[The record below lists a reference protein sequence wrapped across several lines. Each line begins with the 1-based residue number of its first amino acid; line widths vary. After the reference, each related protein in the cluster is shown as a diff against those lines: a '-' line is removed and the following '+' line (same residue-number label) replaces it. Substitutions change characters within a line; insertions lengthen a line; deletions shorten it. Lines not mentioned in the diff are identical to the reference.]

1 MPAHSKLTFRLDGS
15 PYAKGT
21 SIPWI
26 TRVHAVMYLQN
37 RRVELWDGF
46 VPSAKKQTPF
56 PANNAKVE
64 TAWLALHCV
73 GLTRKSAM
81 KYLKSFRTV
90 RSRLANLFASSN
102 EVQMASLDHLALDSL
117 PPVDAHS
124 RSVNSK
130 LIDTWMVWLVRNHP
144 SVTLRKHQAK
154 LMDETGAWLC
164 EGAICDRMKIS
175 S

>member
-1 MPAHSKLTFRLDGS
+1 MPAHSKLASRLDGS

-102 EVQMASLDHLALDSL
+102 EIQMASLDHLALDSL
-117 PPVDAHS
+117 H
-124 RSVNSK
+124 RSMHTRAVSTVNSS
-130 LIDTWMVWLVRNHP
+130 TRGWFGW
-144 SVTLRKHQAK
+144 S
-154 LMDETGAWLC
+154 ETTP
-164 EGAICDRMKIS
+164 RS
-175 S
+175 H